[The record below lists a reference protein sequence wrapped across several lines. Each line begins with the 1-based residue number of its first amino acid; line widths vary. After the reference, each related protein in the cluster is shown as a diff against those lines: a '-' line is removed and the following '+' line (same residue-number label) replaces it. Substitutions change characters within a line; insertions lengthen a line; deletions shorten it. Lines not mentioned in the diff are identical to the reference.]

1 MTAAAPTSG
10 SALRPPR
17 QPNYRRRRRLAQ
29 IGSAALGVVLLIWWV
44 LPVYNMLLIAIDPTG
59 STEFAGYIWPPAP
72 TLEAFDAVLFQGY
85 WYLRD
90 FWRQFGNSLY
100 IGVATMVLTVI
111 ISSLAGFALGRMR
124 LSRGW
129 IVSNAALLIYAVP
142 AYFLIIPYFRLMH
155 TYGLMNNLWA
165 IVAINVT
172 FAAPYALLILQW
184 YGRLIP
190 IELDEAARIDGATPL
205 QVYAKVYVPLM
216 APALAAVG
224 TYALLVSWNEYLY
237 QFLLLSSPSKKTV
250 AIAIAEFFE
259 NDDSPWN
266 LMVAAGLIYSV
277 PPIVTFFA
285 LRRYIAS
292 GLTMGAVKG

>member
-1 MTAAAPTSG
+1 MTVAATSAG
-10 SALRPPR
+10 SAVRPR
-17 QPNYRRRRRLAQ
+17 QPNYRLRRRLAKT
-29 IGSAALGVVLLIWWV
+29 GSAALGIVLLLWWL
-44 LPVYNMLLIAIDPTG
+44 LPVYNMVLIAIDPNG

-72 TLEAFDAVLFQGY
+72 TLDAFHAVLFEGY

-90 FWRQFGNSLY
+90 FWRQFGNSIY
-100 IGVATMVLTVI
+100 IGAATMVLTVL

-155 TYGLMNNLWA
+155 SYGLMDNLWA
-165 IVAINVT
+165 IVAIDVT

-190 IELDEAARIDGATPL
+190 IELDEAARIDGATPF
-205 QVYAKVYVPLM
+205 QVYSQIYIPLM

-237 QFLLLSSPSKKTV
+237 QFLLLNSPSKKTV

-266 LMVAAGLIYSV
+266 LMVAAALIYSL

>member
-1 MTAAAPTSG
+1 VTVAATGAG
-10 SALRPPR
+10 SALRPVRRPD
-17 QPNYRRRRRLAQ
+17 YRRRRRLSK
-29 IGSAALGVVLLIWWV
+29 IGSALLGILLLFWWL
-44 LPVYNMLLIAIDPTG
+44 LPVYNMVLIAIDPTG

-100 IGVATMVLTVI
+100 IGAATMTLTVV
-111 ISSLAGFALGRMR
+111 ISSLAGFALGRMH

-155 TYGLMNNLWA
+155 TYGLMDNLWA

-172 FAAPYALLILQW
+172 FTAPYALLILQW

-205 QVYAKVYVPLM
+205 QVYAQIYIPLM

-237 QFLLLSSPSKKTV
+237 QFLLLNSPAKKTV

-266 LMVAAGLIYSV
+266 LMVAAGLIYSL
-277 PPIVTFFA
+277 PPIVAFFA
-285 LRRYIAS
+285 LRRFIAS
-292 GLTMGAVKG
+292 GLTMGAIKG

>member
-1 MTAAAPTSG
+1 MTVAVSTTSP
-10 SALRPPR
+10 AMRPAR
-17 QPNYRRRRRLAQ
+17 RPNYRLPRQLAKA
-29 IGSAALGVVLLIWWV
+29 GSAMLGIVLLIWWL
-44 LPVYNMLLIAIDPTG
+44 LPVYNMVLIAIDPTG
-59 STEFAGYIWPPAP
+59 TTEFAGYIWPPAP
-72 TLEAFDAVLFQGY
+72 TLEAFDTVLFQGY

-90 FWRQFGNSLY
+90 FWRQFGNSIY
-100 IGVATMVLTVI
+100 IGFATMVLTAV
-111 ISSLAGFALGRMR
+111 ISSLAAFALGRMR

-155 TYGLMNNLWA
+155 TYGLMDNLWA

-172 FAAPYALLILQW
+172 FTAPYALLILQW

-205 QVYAKVYVPLM
+205 QVYATIYVPLM
-216 APALAAVG
+216 APALATVA
-224 TYALLVSWNEYLY
+224 TYALLVSWNEFLY
-237 QFLLLSSPSKKTV
+237 QFLLLNSPGNKTV
-250 AIAIAEFFE
+250 AITIAEFFE

-266 LMVAAGLIYSV
+266 LMVAAGLIYSL
-277 PPIVTFFA
+277 PPIAIFFA
-285 LRRYIAS
+285 LRRYMAS